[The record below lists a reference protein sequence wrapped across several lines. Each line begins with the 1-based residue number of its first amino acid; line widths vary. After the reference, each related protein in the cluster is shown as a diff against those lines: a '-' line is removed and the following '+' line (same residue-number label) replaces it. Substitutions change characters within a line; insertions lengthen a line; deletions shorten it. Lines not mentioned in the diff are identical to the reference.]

1 MTIYV
6 LDTDTVTRQQANHPA
21 VLRRLEQLPPTQ
33 IFTTVITLREQIR
46 GRLAVVDRVAEGVQL
61 VKAYQQLQTTLD
73 YFQQVNVLSFT
84 VEAAVRLQQ
93 LRDQKIRVGSQDL
106 RIAAIVLSGSGILVT
121 SNRRDFSRVPGLQ
134 IEDWAS
140 A

>member
-61 VKAYQQLQTTLD
+61 VKAYQQLQSTTD
-73 YFQQVNVLSFT
+73 YFKQVNVLSFT

-93 LRDQKIRVGSQDL
+93 LRDQNIRVGSQDL
-106 RIAAIVLSGSGILVT
+106 RIAAIVLSGSGVLVT